1 MKLIPCFFVGIIAL
15 SGWYGRHTLPAH
27 TAVGGQSEFLIHE
40 ASFKSANITYI
51 TNKLKSVNQII
62 TNVEMPLPTPPKLL
76 LNICITCFRY
86 FVYSLKLNS
95 FGHHFS

>member
-15 SGWYGRHTLPAH
+15 SGWYGRHILPAH
-27 TAVGGQSEFLIHE
+27 TAVGGQFKLLLHG

-62 TNVEMPLPTPPKLL
+62 TDV
-76 LNICITCFRY
+76 
-86 FVYSLKLNS
+86 VYIYIYIYIHS
-95 FGHHFS
+95 